1 MKTRCTEVTNHD
13 HQWEVYLLCAFLFF
27 FLYYLIWMPKI
38 WCFFW
43 FSFGQV
49 SMGALSSLTHDS
61 DLCLFPSLSPFFFLP
76 GVCWSVTVHVRS
88 PVCNACLS
96 SYCWKTAT
104 RKKKKPKLK
113 KKKNCCHDF
122 FAVNVCTLC
131 FSAIV
136 YCNLLCSSQ
145 VTHVFEH
152 HLYVALY
159 LCNSCS
165 CDYDGFVVLGLTSLE
180 SVAQRTS

>member
-1 MKTRCTEVTNHD
+1 
-13 HQWEVYLLCAFLFF
+13 
-27 FLYYLIWMPKI
+27 
-38 WCFFW
+38 
-43 FSFGQV
+43 
-49 SMGALSSLTHDS
+49 MGALSSLTHDT
-61 DLCLFPSLSPFFFLP
+61 DLCLFPSLFPFFSILEFV
-76 GVCWSVTVHVRS
+76 GQSQYTFVHLS
-88 PVCNACLS
+88 ATPVCRHVCRQDCN
-96 SYCWKTAT
+96 K
-104 RKKKKPKLK
+104 KKKKPKLK